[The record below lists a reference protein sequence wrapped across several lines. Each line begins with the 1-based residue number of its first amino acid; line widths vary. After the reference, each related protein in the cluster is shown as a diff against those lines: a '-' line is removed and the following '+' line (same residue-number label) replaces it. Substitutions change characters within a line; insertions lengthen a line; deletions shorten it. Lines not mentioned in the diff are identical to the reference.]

1 VCVCVSM
8 HAQRSQRSTEGV
20 SLDVLQLDF
29 VLRQGLSLFLVLTG
43 SVGLASQQAYV
54 LLALSPWH

>member
-1 VCVCVSM
+1 M